1 MVAELDKLS
10 ALERTLKL
18 DQLDLSRCE
27 RKGLELGKLNSPAS
41 DEQKPTSFEL
51 EEKNKIEGPLLKFLN
66 QVNNHIKKLEQKK
79 TDIIRKL
86 DVHIPKM
93 QSVNEEKHQ
102 EDLEKFQNILGEK
115 SNSFKEV

>member
-51 EEKNKIEGPLLKFLN
+51 EEKNKIEVLYLN
-66 QVNNHIKKLEQKK
+66 
-79 TDIIRKL
+79 
-86 DVHIPKM
+86 
-93 QSVNEEKHQ
+93 
-102 EDLEKFQNILGEK
+102 F
-115 SNSFKEV
+115 